1 MLTFVEAAED
11 DHLVGLSFS
20 RNNRIFDG
28 RMQTIQ
34 DVLVM
39 VADEIV
45 AWYHAGFRCLEVA
58 AGALGQLSGCAD
70 VTM

>member
-1 MLTFVEAAED
+1 V
-11 DHLVGLSFS
+11 
-20 RNNRIFDG
+20 
-28 RMQTIQ
+28 QTIQ
-34 DVLVM
+34 DVLAM

-58 AGALGQLSGCAD
+58 AGALGRLSGRTN